1 MIISNLAVL
10 LAERKMKVADL
21 VRSTGI
27 NKSTLHKLYNGESV
41 RIDFETIDKICLALD
56 VEVGDLLVLKKN
68 DKELADF
75 LLDEKAKKF
84 LEGNIIDE
92 DGLNIKKENDSLNNI
107 NIELEEMT
115 TEKYDIMVS

>member
-10 LAERKMKVADL
+10 LAERKMKVVDL

-27 NKSTLHKLYNGESV
+27 NKSTLQKLYNDESV

-68 DKELADF
+68 DKDQ
-75 LLDEKAKKF
+75 
-84 LEGNIIDE
+84 NI
-92 DGLNIKKENDSLNNI
+92 G
-107 NIELEEMT
+107 
-115 TEKYDIMVS
+115 

>member
-27 NKSTLHKLYNGESV
+27 NKSTLHKLYNDESV
-41 RIDFETIDKICLALD
+41 RIDFETIDKICLAID

-68 DKELADF
+68 DKDQ
-75 LLDEKAKKF
+75 
-84 LEGNIIDE
+84 NI
-92 DGLNIKKENDSLNNI
+92 G
-107 NIELEEMT
+107 
-115 TEKYDIMVS
+115 

>member
-27 NKSTLHKLYNGESV
+27 NKSTLHKLYNDESV

-56 VEVGDLLVLKKN
+56 VEVGDLLVLNKN
-68 DKELADF
+68 D
-75 LLDEKAKKF
+75 
-84 LEGNIIDE
+84 IDQNL
-92 DGLNIKKENDSLNNI
+92 G
-107 NIELEEMT
+107 
-115 TEKYDIMVS
+115 